1 MRCAMSPRW
10 PPRPAGTAMPIGVY
24 ADRLLDTDLPWTKM
38 RQVYRLLGL
47 VRRYGPGPVDTACQ
61 RALDLDVVNV
71 TKIASMLEKAT
82 ENTPLPPRPAAA
94 ATARF
99 ARDPAEYRPV
109 QLTLIPGGKEDEPV
123 TAIIR
128 DAVSP
133 DLRAT
138 LRALKLGQMLD
149 TLPERLTLARQQKMA
164 HADFLELILADE
176 VTRREAKSAGL
187 RARAAGLDR
196 RDAAG
201 RLGRVRGGP
210 LRPPAVERARLSLRF
225 LDGPHGALIL
235 GPVGVGKTHL
245 ACALGHIAIRRR
257 RTVHMA
263 PAAKLF
269 KRLKAA
275 RLDNTLD
282 AEMRRLAGVELLIL
296 DDFALQPLDAT
307 ETADF
312 YQLCVERHQRTS
324 TVVTSNRTA
333 EEWLAMMADPL
344 LAQSAVDRLTST
356 AHELVIEGES
366 YRRRQKP
373 SIHHSQR
380 RVR

>member
-1 MRCAMSPRW
+1 M
-10 PPRPAGTAMPIGVY
+10 
-24 ADRLLDTDLPWTKM
+24 
-38 RQVYRLLGL
+38 
-47 VRRYGPGPVDTACQ
+47 
-61 RALDLDVVNV
+61 
-71 TKIASMLEKAT
+71 
-82 ENTPLPPRPAAA
+82 
-94 ATARF
+94 
-99 ARDPAEYRPV
+99 
-109 QLTLIPGGKEDEPV
+109 
-123 TAIIR
+123 R

-133 DLRAT
+133 DLRKT
-138 LRALKLGQMLD
+138 LRALKLGQMLA
-149 TLPERLTLARQQKMA
+149 TLPDRLTLARQQKMT

-187 RARAAGLDR
+187 RARAAGLDPGMR
-196 RDAAG
+196 LDTWDQTAAISYD
-201 RLGRVRGGP
+201 RQLWNELV
-210 LRPPAVERARLSLRF
+210 SLRF

-245 ACALGHIAIRRR
+245 ACALGHIAVRRR

-263 PAAKLF
+263 SAAKLF

-275 RLDNTLD
+275 RLDNSLD
-282 AEMRRLAGVELLIL
+282 TEMRRFATVELLIL

-312 YQLCVERHQRTS
+312 YQLCVERHQRAS

-333 EEWLAMMADPL
+333 EEWLSMIADPL
-344 LAQSAVDRLTST
+344 LAQSAVDRLAST

-373 SIHHSQR
+373 AISHPNSEAVDEEKGNHHDHS
-380 RVR
+380 